1 MRKKFATTVARTAT
15 RIAAAA
21 GPERMRALARF
32 NRYVTN
38 PVQRLWAPR
47 LPGMAVL
54 EHTGRKSGNAYRTP
68 VMVFIESG
76 VLAVPLNYGPE
87 SDWVRN
93 IRAAG
98 SAGVVHRRKQYRLTD
113 PRVLPADSPD
123 LPLSARTAGIP
134 GRSVFLGD
142 LEPVSGS

>member
-1 MRKKFATTVARTAT
+1 MRKTLATTIARTAT

-47 LPGMAVL
+47 LPFMAVL
-54 EHTGRKSGNAYRTP
+54 EHTGRKSGNTYRTP

-93 IRAAG
+93 IRASG
-98 SAGVVHRRKQYRLTD
+98 SAGVVHRRKYYRLTD
-113 PRVLPADSPD
+113 PRVVPADSPE
-123 LPLSARTAGIP
+123 LPLSVRSAGIP
-134 GRSVFLGD
+134 GRSVFLGTVG
-142 LEPVSGS
+142 PVGG